1 MNASF
6 GAEDGL
12 QLLHMVVD
20 GSRYESASIF
30 EAAELLANYSL
41 INYARLDN
49 LLDKGK
55 GKGLRPV

>member
-12 QLLHMVVD
+12 QLLHMVAD
-20 GSRYESASIF
+20 GSKYESASIF

-49 LLDKGK
+49 VLDKWK
-55 GKGLRPV
+55 GRGLSPG